1 MPEYL
6 EIIYAQYAVSD
17 KFTLVCNSVNLA
29 LFSGVGIICS
39 FTVNVICV
47 MHNVGQLLWV
57 ASQGMSL
64 SPLHNHIAEGKGK
77 SLTESSSI
85 LKTVKPSDKRFRLQA
100 TMATPPRNRV
110 TMSPSGPARLNAA
123 AADADAA
130 ADQPDVVWSNRPR
143 VLDIG
148 KSREQLSLPNIGQL
162 NNNAQCKDL
171 GICSSD
177 VRISWVHW
185 VDKVGVKIIK
195 NCNLSMN

>member
-1 MPEYL
+1 
-6 EIIYAQYAVSD
+6 
-17 KFTLVCNSVNLA
+17 
-29 LFSGVGIICS
+29 
-39 FTVNVICV
+39 
-47 MHNVGQLLWV
+47 
-57 ASQGMSL
+57 
-64 SPLHNHIAEGKGK
+64 
-77 SLTESSSI
+77 
-85 LKTVKPSDKRFRLQA
+85 
-100 TMATPPRNRV
+100 MATPPRNGV

-123 AADADAA
+123 AADAGAA
-130 ADQPDVVWSNRPR
+130 IDQPDVVWSNRPR